1 MITFRDITERNKLR
15 EERQQF
21 TRKLIDVQEEERKR
35 ISRDLH
41 DETAQ
46 KISLVTLELDALLQQ
61 EKELSQ
67 KTAEDIR
74 KIRNTANNTLQ
85 EVRRFSHELR
95 PSVLEHFGLAEALEF
110 VIEEINSSHQV
121 DISISVT
128 GEERRLPEETEI
140 ALFRIAQEALSN
152 IRKHSGATKAEVNIK
167 YTPRLIR
174 LAVTDNGR
182 GFETSANQD
191 YSLNNRLGL
200 VGMRERAQLIGA
212 QLQINS
218 ISGKGTTISVEVPVK
233 SSTDRK
239 T

>member
-1 MITFRDITERNKLR
+1 VITFRDITERNKLR